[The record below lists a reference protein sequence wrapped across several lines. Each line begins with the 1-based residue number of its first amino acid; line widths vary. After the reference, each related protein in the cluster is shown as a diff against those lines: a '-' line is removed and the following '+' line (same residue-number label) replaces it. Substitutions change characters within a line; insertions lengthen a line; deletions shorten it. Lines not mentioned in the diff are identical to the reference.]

1 MPVCEAGYNVLQL
14 LQWASCK
21 QRTEQLATNDSF
33 LVQGKTSL
41 QSRREKQTHSGP
53 EDIGLFRF
61 K

>member
-14 LQWASCK
+14 LQWALCK
-21 QRTEQLATNDSF
+21 QRTEQLATTISF
-33 LVQGKTSL
+33 LVQGKKSL
-41 QSRREKQTHSGP
+41 QSRKNISGP